1 VSSPGGALSP
11 VAAAAS
17 PTGRVARSPSSPPS
31 PPPAPAIHVRTEDAA
46 WTEALDH
53 VAIGPRV
60 SVAVGVD
67 DTIVY
72 THAGATG
79 RIPASGQKLLT
90 SIAALEVFG
99 PSHRFPTIAAAR
111 GRPRNGVVRGDLW
124 LIGGGDPE
132 LGASRI
138 GTLAQQLHD
147 AGVRRIGGSVVGDT
161 SAFGR
166 RWWAPGWVEGLSRR
180 YVRRPTALTYDGNL
194 GAAPEFEA
202 ATALTDALRAR
213 GLTVDGAARI
223 GAAPRRT
230 REIARVGSAPLRDL
244 LVRQNHSSLNLHA
257 EVLLRALGAHAGR
270 PTTAGGADVVEEVA
284 ADAGYELR
292 VRDGSGLSHG
302 DEVSAVELT
311 SLLLLSASEPW
322 GPALEASLP
331 GPGEGTLRGR
341 LIGLPVRAKTGTLFT
356 VPCSAL
362 AGYVRDADGTRVAFA
377 VLSDRIAKGS
387 SIAIEDAVV
396 RILAASDVG

>member
-1 VSSPGGALSP
+1 LP
-11 VAAAAS
+11 
-17 PTGRVARSPSSPPS
+17 SPS
-31 PPPAPAIHVRTEDAA
+31 PAITVRIDDAE
-46 WTEALDH
+46 WTHALDA
-53 VAIGPRV
+53 VATGPRV
-60 SVAVGVD
+60 SVALGVGD
-67 DTIVY
+67 RIVY

-99 PSHRFPTIAAAR
+99 PSHRFPTIAAAPR
-111 GRPRNGVVRGDLW
+111 RPPDGVVRGDLW
-124 LIGGGDPE
+124 LIGSGDPE
-132 LGASRI
+132 LGAPRV
-138 GTLAQQLHD
+138 GTLAQRLDD
-147 AGVRRIGGSVVGDT
+147 AGVRRVRGSVVGDT
-161 SAFGR
+161 SAFSR

-194 GAAPEFEA
+194 ASAPELA
-202 ATALTDALRAR
+202 AAAALTDALRAR
-213 GLTVDGAARI
+213 GVTVDGSARI

-230 REIARVGSAPLRDL
+230 RETARVGSAPLRDL
-244 LVRQNHSSLNLHA
+244 LVRQNHSSSNLHA

-270 PTTAGGADVVEEVA
+270 PTAAGGADVVEEVA

-302 DEVSAVELT
+302 DEVSAIELT

-331 GPGEGTLRGR
+331 KPGEGTLRGR

-377 VLSDRIAKGS
+377 VLSDGISKGS

-396 RILAASDVG
+396 RIVAASDVG